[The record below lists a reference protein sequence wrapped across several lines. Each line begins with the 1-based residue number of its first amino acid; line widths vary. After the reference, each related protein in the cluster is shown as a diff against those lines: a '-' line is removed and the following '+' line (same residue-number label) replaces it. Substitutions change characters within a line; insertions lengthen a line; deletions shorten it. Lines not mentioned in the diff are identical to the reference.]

1 MENSQV
7 SNSLRPKR
15 YWASRP
21 DRDNLGLFYQ
31 ELLKGNLR
39 QGWGYAEDLSLDR
52 TFSEVA
58 KGGEWWLRLTKEQL
72 DAHRNYPFHPAAFP
86 ESFVKGDIVLIPN
99 MPDLGF
105 FSLVE
110 IADDQYHYET
120 ITGSDDYRHLRKI
133 RLITPHGI
141 SNRHPEVHADIQ
153 STLRCRSRIWRV
165 DHLGAELEKLI
176 ALLAAGTFDD
186 QVQSTSFE
194 RYTLIES
201 ASRRAAREPAREAA
215 RQQVIQLMD
224 ASFHASEFEVAI
236 KCVLEK
242 AFPGAIVTHEAGQVE
257 ALHGTDL
264 LVRIENPFDRD
275 RPFLIPVQVKKHQGI
290 SSDGVA
296 QLRKAW
302 GYWKANGQVI
312 GLGLVN
318 TAELAEETKR
328 DLSLLEKETC
338 VTCYHIDRNQV
349 VELFVSAVLG
359 DWVTD

>member
-1 MENSQV
+1 MENLADSKD
-7 SNSLRPKR
+7 LRPKR

-39 QGWGYAEDLSLDR
+39 QGWGYKEDLSLDQ

-72 DAHRNYPFHPAAFP
+72 DAHRNYPFHPKAKP
-86 ESFVKGDIVLIPN
+86 ECFVKGDIVLIPN
-99 MPDLGF
+99 MPDFGF
-105 FSLVE
+105 FSLAEV
-110 IADDQYHYET
+110 ADDQYHYE
-120 ITGSDDYRHLRKI
+120 IIPGCSDYRHLRKVK
-133 RLITPHGI
+133 LLTPHGI
-141 SNRHPEVHADIQ
+141 SNHHPEVHADIK
-153 STLRCRSRIWRV
+153 SSLRCRSRIWRL
-165 DHLGAELEKLI
+165 DHLGLELEKLI
-176 ALLAAGTFDD
+176 ALLAAGNFDD
-186 QVQSTSFE
+186 QVKSSSLE

-201 ASRRAAREPAREAA
+201 ASRRAAREPARAAA
-215 RQQVIQLMD
+215 RQQVIQLID

-242 AFPGAIVTHEAGQVE
+242 AFPGAIVTCEAGQVE

-275 RPFLIPVQVKKHQGI
+275 SPFLIPVQVKKHQGV
-290 SSDGVA
+290 SSDGIA

-302 GYWKANGQVI
+302 EYWKDKGQVI

-318 TAELAEETKR
+318 TAVLADETKH
-328 DLSLLEKETC
+328 DLTLLKQETC
-338 VTCYHIDRNQV
+338 VTCYHIDRDQV
-349 VELFVSAVLG
+349 IELFVSAVLG
-359 DWVTD
+359 DWVMD